1 MCASSR
7 KTTKCWSRWAP
18 SSTLWSC
25 SINAC
30 RRSGSARPSSFLAF
44 FHDSLL
50 PRQLASTTACFH
62 DSLLPRQL
70 ASTTACFHDS
80 LLPRQLA
87 STTACFH
94 DSLLPRQLAAVQGRA
109 DRLAAAPQAEALAD
123 PADQTA
129 QGPAWRWIS
138 PFDGRSGCP
147 ALGGADRITK
157 RCCDLRAKGG
167 RPPVRRKTRASGP
180 RSC

>member
-25 SINAC
+25 SMNAC

-44 FHDSLL
+44 
-50 PRQLASTTACFH
+50 FH

-180 RSC
+180 RSF

>member
-1 MCASSR
+1 MDVRLIQIDQQVLVALR
-7 KTTKCWSRWAP
+7 AGQHIPEPLDKGLPLLRVGP
-18 SSTLWSC
+18 SQQ
-25 SINAC
+25 
-30 RRSGSARPSSFLAF
+30 
-44 FHDSLL
+44 LL
-50 PRQLASTTACFH
+50 G
-62 DSLLPRQL
+62 
-70 ASTTACFHDS
+70 
-80 LLPRQLA
+80 
-87 STTACFH
+87 
-94 DSLLPRQLAAVQGRA
+94 LLPRQLAAVQGRA

-180 RSC
+180 RSF